1 MAELSSR
8 LEASQAVAASV
19 QQSVTA
25 VTSALVEA
33 REQHTAELRRMS
45 AANETLVAAAARE
58 AAAAEARAGCDR
70 TLKLE
75 SECARAQQ
83 RLETLEG
90 ELQVN
95 HMSCPLLCLVAKSS
109 LFTTLDLCIYS
120 AVVCGS

>member
-1 MAELSSR
+1 MWWLQVAELSSR

-25 VTSALVEA
+25 VTSALAEA

-70 TLKLE
+70 NLRLE
-75 SECARAQQ
+75 SELVRAQQ
-83 RLETLEG
+83 RVGSLEE
-90 ELQVN
+90 ELQVCKLP
-95 HMSCPLLCLVAKSS
+95 SV
-109 LFTTLDLCIYS
+109 
-120 AVVCGS
+120 